1 VGGFM
6 KKIFMTISLMLSI
19 GYISANDKYSE
30 ETVSS
35 ISEQYA
41 MYKGI
46 NSICQN
52 TISMKKFQGLVGR
65 VINVLL
71 EEEEIEKSLWD
82 EVKDKAW
89 DQAVIPQD
97 YQMMAMAMAYSSASE
112 KQVYCINLNDQMV
125 GMYEG
130 ILQQAEKPEDT
141 GRDF

>member
-1 VGGFM
+1 M

-19 GYISANDKYSE
+19 GYISASDKYSE
-30 ETVSS
+30 ESVSS

-46 NSICQN
+46 NGICEN

-65 VINVLL
+65 LIDMLL
-71 EEEEIEKSLWD
+71 EEEKIEKSLWD
-82 EVKDKAW
+82 EIKDKAW

-112 KQVYCINLNDQMV
+112 RQVYCINLNDQMV
-125 GMYEG
+125 GMYSG
-130 ILQQAEKPEDT
+130 IIQQAEKPEDS
-141 GRDF
+141 GRNF

>member
-1 VGGFM
+1 M

-19 GYISANDKYSE
+19 GYISASEKYSE
-30 ETVSS
+30 ESVSS

-46 NSICQN
+46 NSICKN
-52 TISMKKFQGLVGR
+52 TISMKKFQGLVGKLIDL
-65 VINVLL
+65 VL
-71 EEEEIEKSLWD
+71 EEEKIEKSLWD
-82 EVKDKAW
+82 EIKDKAW

-112 KQVYCINLNDQMV
+112 RQVYCININDQMV
-125 GMYEG
+125 GMYSG
-130 ILQQAEKPEDT
+130 ILQQAEKPEDN